1 MHPDHPLALLGG
13 LTPSQF
19 MKTYWQRKP
28 LLVRQAFKNFKPPVS
43 MATLK
48 KMCRREDV
56 ESRLVWQEKGE
67 WNMEVGPFSRLPKM
81 SEQNWTL
88 LVQSV
93 DIHDDDAC
101 ALMNQFRFVPDA
113 RLDDL
118 MISMATQ
125 GGGVGP
131 HFDSYDVFLLQAQGR
146 RVWKFGQQ
154 KDLSLVPGLPLKI
167 LQNFEPEQEFVLEP
181 GDMLY
186 LPPQAAHD
194 GIALDDCMTISIGF
208 RAPDEAA
215 LARGMLEA
223 AMDQILARAGVASG
237 PYGEPA
243 LPGPNLSKFYRDS
256 GQTAVA
262 NPAEIPERLTEA
274 AIAAASKIRFDRALA
289 TRFLG
294 CWLTEPNQ
302 HAVFECPPELAEDTS
317 VQLGDGSEVS
327 GHDWTDADDLDEDQ
341 RAQSEPYTH
350 WVLDRRTRMLYR
362 DQQLFINGETA
373 PVKAEPGL
381 RKLADAR
388 ELAGT
393 DPSARKLSAEALEM
407 LAEWIDDGWIRLAQK

>member
-1 MHPDHPLALLGG
+1 MHTDQPLALLGG

-48 KMCRREDV
+48 KMCKRDEV
-56 ESRLVWQEKGE
+56 ESRLVWQDQGE

-81 SEQNWTL
+81 SETHWTL

-93 DIHDDDAC
+93 DIHDDAAC

-118 MISMATQ
+118 MISMATE

-146 RVWKFGQQ
+146 RLWKFGQQ

-186 LPPQAAHD
+186 LPPHAAHD

-223 AMDQILARAGVASG
+223 AADQILSRAGVASG
-237 PYGEPA
+237 PYGEPP
-243 LPGPNLSKFYRDS
+243 LPGPALNKFYRDP
-256 GQTAVA
+256 GQPAVA
-262 NPAEIPERLTEA
+262 HPAELPDRLTEA
-274 AIAAASKIRFDRALA
+274 AMAAANKIRFDRALA

-302 HAVFECPPELAEDTS
+302 AAVFDSPLIEMDAALEADTS
-317 VQLGDGSEVS
+317 
-327 GHDWTDADDLDEDQ
+327 HPDA
-341 RAQSEPYTH
+341 YTH
-350 WVLDRRTRMLYR
+350 WALDRRTRMLYR
-362 DQQLFINGETA
+362 DQQLFINGEPA
-373 PVKAEPGL
+373 PVKAEAGL
-381 RKLADAR
+381 KKLADDR

-393 DPSARKLSAEALEM
+393 DPLAKRLSPQALET
-407 LAEWIDDGWIRLAQK
+407 LADWIDDGWVRLIRR

>member
-1 MHPDHPLALLGG
+1 
-13 LTPSQF
+13 
-19 MKTYWQRKP
+19 
-28 LLVRQAFKNFKPPVS
+28 

-48 KMCRREDV
+48 KMSKRDEV
-56 ESRLVWQEKGE
+56 ESKLIWRDKGE

-81 SEQNWTL
+81 SEMHWTL

-93 DIHDDDAC
+93 DIHDDAAC
-101 ALMNQFRFVPDA
+101 SLMNQFRFVPDA

-118 MISMATQ
+118 MISIATA

-131 HFDSYDVFLLQAQGR
+131 HYDSYDVFLLQAEGR
-146 RVWKFGQQ
+146 RHWKFGQQ
-154 KDLSLVPGLPLKI
+154 KDLSLVPDLPLKI
-167 LQNFEPEQEFVLEP
+167 LQYFEPEQEFVLEP

-194 GIALDDCMTISIGF
+194 GVALDDCMTISIGF

-223 AMDQILARAGVASG
+223 AADQILSRAGVASG
-237 PYGEPA
+237 PYGKPP
-243 LPGPNLSKFYRDS
+243 LPGPALDKFYRDPA
-256 GQTAVA
+256 QPAVA
-262 NPAEIPERLTEA
+262 HPAELPDRLTEA
-274 AIAAASKIRFDRALA
+274 AIAAANKIRFDRALA

-302 HAVFECPPELAEDTS
+302 AAVFDSPLSLAM
-317 VQLGDGSEVS
+317 
-327 GHDWTDADDLDEDQ
+327 DEDQ
-341 RAQSEPYTH
+341 ETHDQASAYTH

-362 DQQLFINGETA
+362 DQQLFINGEPAT
-373 PVKAEPGL
+373 VKAETGL
-381 RKLADAR
+381 KRLADER

-393 DPSARKLSAEALEM
+393 DPSAKRLSQEALDA
-407 LAEWIDDGWIRLAQK
+407 LADWMDDGWIHLVRK